1 MKNSADIK
9 LTTVQFE
16 YDAEKAEALRF
27 YLGERDSSLQ
37 KELSEAMDILFKK
50 NVPAQVREY
59 ISRNNAPISKPV
71 KSE

>member
-16 YDAEKAEALRF
+16 YNAEKAEALRF

-59 ISRNNAPISKPV
+59 INRNNAPISKPV